1 MDVETHGSLLLLL
14 SLQLLPLM
22 IKSVS
27 NNQCIQFIIVFIC
40 KNEMLFS
47 SFPFRILKSTLELVF
62 YNFPISVLFPSLK
75 LCTVS

>member
-1 MDVETHGSLLLLL
+1 MDVETHGFYYCYY
-14 SLQLLPLM
+14 LQLLPLM

-27 NNQCIQFIIVFIC
+27 NNQCIQFIILFIC
-40 KNEMLFS
+40 TNEMLFS